1 MTRGCLMLWQRKKD
15 GCRISR
21 RMLPTLQHTVVL
33 FLTQKP
39 FFLYCVAFPLVH
51 WLLMLFS

>member
-15 GCRISR
+15 GCGISR
-21 RMLPTLQHTVVL
+21 RMSPTLQHTVVL

-39 FFLYCVAFPLVH
+39 FFLFCVAFPLAH
-51 WLLMLFS
+51 WLFS